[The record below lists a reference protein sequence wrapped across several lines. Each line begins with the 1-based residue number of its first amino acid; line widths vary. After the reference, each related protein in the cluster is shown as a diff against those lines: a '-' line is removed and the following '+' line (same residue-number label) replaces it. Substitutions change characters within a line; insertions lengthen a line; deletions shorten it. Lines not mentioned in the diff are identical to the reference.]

1 MKTSVSQI
9 IAIACILTI
18 GFIGL
23 FSLATKTDAHYL
35 RIEYTHT
42 HIECFQQYMVDEVPM
57 LSWCNSFTRTRGKHI
72 YPSNHYTESSDEEWN
87 HNAHAQESNTDADAY
102 DNEYYPDCGWC
113 TSEKKAA
120 EAANAHHPP
129 PPDE

>member
-1 MKTSVSQI
+1 MKMSLSQI

-35 RIEYTHT
+35 RIDYTHT
-42 HIECFQQYMVDEVPM
+42 HIECFQEYMIGDTNM
-57 LSWCNSFTRTRGKHI
+57 FSWCNSFTRTRGKHI
-72 YPSNHYTESSDEEWN
+72 YPSNHYTDEWN
-87 HNAHAQESNTDADAY
+87 HNAHAQESNTDTDAY
-102 DNEYYPDCGWC
+102 DNETYPDCGWC

-120 EAANAHHPP
+120 EEANAHQ
-129 PPDE
+129 

>member
-1 MKTSVSQI
+1 MKKSLSQI
-9 IAIACILTI
+9 IAIACIFTI

-35 RIEYTHT
+35 RIDYTHT
-42 HIECFQQYMVDEVPM
+42 NIDCHESYMSGGLPV
-57 LSWCNSFTRTRGKHI
+57 LLFCNSFTRTRAKHI
-72 YPSNHYTESSDEEWN
+72 YPSDHYTEDWN
-87 HNAHAQESNTDADAY
+87 HIGHAQESNTHDTSPS
-102 DNEYYPDCGWC
+102 DNETYPDCGWC
-113 TSEKKAA
+113 TSEKQAA